1 MKPAGLRRRFVTDAT
16 ISGCRA
22 VRSLLFGVPY
32 MLHSPFNESD
42 RALLQ
47 LAIALR
53 DSGYRFTTPTPATHE
68 RVNARP
74 ENAFARTLED
84 VFGWSRPFDPEIL
97 PPDLWQL
104 MRAAGIAIPCGEKT
118 KSAVRLSSLGQ
129 PGIEQLFL
137 HSAFPTVEADA
148 VFFGPDTYRF
158 ALALEGWFALQIASG
173 GAPIRRAVDIGT
185 GAGPGAIVSA
195 LHLPAAE
202 VVAVDINEAALRF
215 TRINAALAG
224 LSNLEARISN
234 LLGDVEGSFDL
245 IVANPPYLVDA
256 SERAY
261 RHGGGPLGAGLSL
274 AIVDAA
280 LERLSPGGTLLLY
293 TGVAILNGKDR
304 FWEAVAP
311 KLTPDVSWTYR
322 EVDPDVF
329 GEELGGGAY
338 ASCDRI
344 AAVVLTVSKMT

>member
-1 MKPAGLRRRFVTDAT
+1 M
-16 ISGCRA
+16 ISRLRA
-22 VRSLLFGVPY
+22 VRILLFGAPS
-32 MLHSPFNESD
+32 MTISFNDCD

-47 LAIALR
+47 LASALR
-53 DSGYRFTTPTPATHE
+53 DSGYRFTTATPATHE

-74 ENAFARTLED
+74 ENARARNVQD
-84 VFGWSRPFDPEIL
+84 VFGWSRPFNPEIL
-97 PPDLWQL
+97 PPQLWEL
-104 MRAAGIAIPCGEKT
+104 MRVANIAIPCGAGY
-118 KSAVRLSSLGQ
+118 KSAVRLSSLGEQ
-129 PGIEQLFL
+129 GIEQLFW

-158 ALALEGWFALQIASG
+158 AVALESWFALQVASG
-173 GAPIRRAVDIGT
+173 ASPIRRAVDIGT

-195 LHLPAAE
+195 LHLPAAQ
-202 VVAVDINEAALRF
+202 VLAVDINEAALRF

-224 LSNLEARISN
+224 VSNLEARHSN
-234 LLGDVEGSFDL
+234 LLHDVEGSFDL
-245 IVANPPYLVDA
+245 MVANPPYLVDA

-280 LERLSPGGTLLLY
+280 LERLAPGGTLLLY
-293 TGVAILNGKDR
+293 TGAAILGGQDP
-304 FWEAVAP
+304 FGEAVVQ

-329 GEELGGGAY
+329 GEELLGGAY
-338 ASCDRI
+338 AGCDRI
-344 AAVVLTVSKMT
+344 AAVVLTVTKKV